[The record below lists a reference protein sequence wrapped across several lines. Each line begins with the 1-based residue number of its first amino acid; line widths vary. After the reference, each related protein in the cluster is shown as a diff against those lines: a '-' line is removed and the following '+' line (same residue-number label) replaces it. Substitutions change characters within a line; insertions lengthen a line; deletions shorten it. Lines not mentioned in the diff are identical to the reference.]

1 MVRGLADELSLDP
14 ATTWDLMLATTEA
27 FANAVEHGRPC
38 DPRGILLRAEIRDG
52 QLGVEVA
59 DCGGCYP
66 ARRTAKAAGDGG
78 RGMRIIEAIMDH
90 LEVEPE
96 RGATRV
102 RFAKQ
107 LLIV

>member
-1 MVRGLADELSLDP
+1 MRELAEELSLDP
-14 ATTWDLMLATTEA
+14 DTTWDLMLATSEA

-52 QLGVEVA
+52 RVGVEVA

-66 ARRTAKAAGDGG
+66 ARRTTKASGDGG
-78 RGMRIIEAIMDH
+78 RGMRIIEAIMDQ
-90 LEVEPE
+90 LEVEPD

-102 RFAKQ
+102 RFAKR
-107 LLIV
+107 LAAV